1 MIFDKII
8 YINSKNRP
16 DRLINMKKRIAKL
29 GLDIERFE
37 AILGGKLEHSKLS
50 FKGKLK
56 PMNNG
61 EIGCFISHT
70 TIYQKIKDNGWKH
83 TLILEDD
90 ALFCDDFLNVLS
102 GLEKQ
107 LPEDWDMFFLG
118 QWNYDH
124 LDNGG
129 NEIGGEKH
137 ALKERITD
145 NEKYNLYKANRCW
158 LTHAYAV
165 NLKSIDYL
173 IDNTKDL
180 YSSIDNVLA
189 DIQHKLNVYAV
200 HPNIIKQD
208 GSKSSLR

>member
-16 DRLINMKKRIAKL
+16 DRLINMKKRIAA
-29 GLDIERFE
+29 LDLNIERFE
-37 AILGGKLEHSKLS
+37 AVLGGKLDHSKLS
-50 FKGKLK
+50 FKGKIK
-56 PMNNG
+56 TMNNG
-61 EIGCFISHT
+61 EIGCFISHA

-90 ALFCDDFLNVLS
+90 ALFCDDFLNVLA

-129 NEIGGEKH
+129 NEVGGEKY

-200 HPNIIKQD
+200 NPNIIKQD